1 MPLLKSDLSKFLKR
15 HFLNIDVVHMT
26 TEELLKDT
34 PAEQLLPNISRAR
47 YHAVHRSD
55 IARIAL
61 IYKYGG
67 VYSDADIILRRKPNF
82 GPKFFTRSGA
92 SSLLINA
99 AFAYPKGDSIL
110 WNALYELKKTYDPK
124 GYTVMYTH
132 NKVTER
138 FCKSSCDNTARQFD
152 NNTVNFKCCDMTI
165 VASVVGQCGRS
176 TSEEEIERK
185 GCTFYHYSRSYN
197 CINAKRSERV
207 EKNIDLRFSTS
218 TLAKIGRQSCP
229 VVVKNS
235 NFFNITC
242 EDVT

>member
-138 FCKSSCDNTARQFD
+138 FCKSSCDNTAQQFD

-165 VASVVGQCGRS
+165 VGEFILFRVSSFWQIFS
-176 TSEEEIERK
+176 LPFQERN
-185 GCTFYHYSRSYN
+185 YANYSFKTKI
-197 CINAKRSERV
+197 CIYVIIKSGFCQKKLFIR
-207 EKNIDLRFSTS
+207 K
-218 TLAKIGRQSCP
+218 
-229 VVVKNS
+229 
-235 NFFNITC
+235 FN
-242 EDVT
+242 